1 MWLYKTAVLKY
12 SGEKSK
18 MTAISWVGIK
28 QDYTKTNVCKKE
40 LDEIVKHW
48 KKTDTS
54 EIPIWGGKY

>member
-28 QDYTKTNVCKKE
+28 QDYTKNKCV
-40 LDEIVKHW
+40 
-48 KKTDTS
+48 
-54 EIPIWGGKY
+54 